1 MSGPEREYRNG
12 AAHDAPRDGS
22 VEADGAWWSSA
33 AARMAQGE
41 GAAARAAA
49 GGRHSRAFVGA
60 MSRRA
65 QAADVRGALGSGG
78 GWSSAPARR
87 RSGIEAAD
95 DTAGPV
101 CEAAPQDPGANG
113 ATSRPAEAASQPDAA
128 RSGNGAEVDG
138 PVHGPVGPD
147 DVDLPVSPDMPL
159 MYKPEGG
166 RVLVLPMW
174 TEAPAAGWQ
183 AVEPGAKTW
192 PLYFALYLERT
203 DPGEVRYGELGPVV
217 GEAFGPML
225 LASLGPLPDKLPW
238 QKPGEMPGQLYVGTE
253 AHKGIGEYYKARH
266 GGRGDI
272 FLNNHSVSSIV
283 TELKKADPMRF
294 GHLKPALGGLIR
306 PDITDA
312 MLGHLYEIK
321 PWRSAKTGA
330 AEARRY
336 VRAFSR
342 AGLVVR
348 LGLKGV
354 AGTKGRIAG
363 PGGWFAF
370 DVMEEG
376 VIGYRFKQ
384 KEPVPELFPLPHP
397 APRREPEQS
406 PERRIFEWKYWEE
419 VTGLT
424 GAALLAYLIISEG
437 SRIIPLRNAIPV
449 P

>member
-22 VEADGAWWSSA
+22 VEVDGAWWSSA

-49 GGRHSRAFVGA
+49 GGRHSRAFAGA

-87 RSGIEAAD
+87 RSGVEAAD
-95 DTAGPV
+95 DTGPV
-101 CEAAPQDPGANG
+101 CEAAPQDPGASG
-113 ATSRPAEAASQPDAA
+113 AMSRPAKAASQPDAA

-183 AVEPGAKTW
+183 AVEPGAQTW

-238 QKPGEMPGQLYVGTE
+238 KKPGDMPGRLYVGIG
-253 AHKGIGEYYKARH
+253 AHEQIGRH
-266 GGRGDI
+266 YHAHHGQRPDI
-272 FLNNHSVSSIV
+272 FLNSRSIQAI
-283 TELKKADPMRF
+283 TGELKKANPLKY
-294 GHLKPALGGLIR
+294 GHLRPELGDQTR

-312 MLGHLYEIK
+312 TLNHLYEIK
-321 PWRSAKTGA
+321 PWQSAKTGA
-330 AEARRY
+330 IEARRY
-336 VRAFSR
+336 VNAFTKV
-342 AGLVVR
+342 GLTIR
-348 LGLKGV
+348 LGAKGV
-354 AGTKGRIAG
+354 PGTKGRIAG
-363 PGGWFAF
+363 PAGWFAF
-370 DVMEEG
+370 DVMEAG
-376 VIGYRFKQ
+376 VIGYRYK
-384 KEPVPELFPLPHP
+384 KTEPVPELFPLPHP
-397 APRREPEQS
+397 APRREPKQD

>member
-1 MSGPEREYRNG
+1 MSGPEREYHNG

-49 GGRHSRAFVGA
+49 GGRHSRAFAGA

-87 RSGIEAAD
+87 RSGVEAAD

-113 ATSRPAEAASQPDAA
+113 AMSRPARAASQPDAA
-128 RSGNGAEVDG
+128 RSGDGAEVDG

-147 DVDLPVSPDMPL
+147 DVDLPVSPDIPL

-183 AVEPGAKTW
+183 AVEPGAQTW

-238 QKPGEMPGQLYVGTE
+238 KKPGDMPGRLYVGIG
-253 AHKGIGEYYKARH
+253 AHEQIGRH
-266 GGRGDI
+266 YHAHHGQRPDI
-272 FLNNHSVSSIV
+272 FLNTRSIQAIAV
-283 TELKKADPMRF
+283 ELKAADSVKY
-294 GHLKPALGGLIR
+294 GHLRPELGDQTR

-312 MLGHLYEIK
+312 TLSHLYEIK
-321 PWRSAKTGA
+321 PWQSATTGA
-330 AEARRY
+330 AEAQRY
-336 VRAFSR
+336 VDAFAR
-342 AGLVVR
+342 VGLSIR
-348 LGLKGV
+348 LGGKGV
-354 AGTKGRIAG
+354 PGTKGRIPG
-363 PGGWFAF
+363 PEGWFAF
-370 DVMEEG
+370 DVMQPG
-376 VIGYRFKQ
+376 VIGYRYKK

-397 APRREPEQS
+397 APRREPKQD